1 MEAQQI
7 WMKKEEK
14 WAYILVLRGHEVS
27 RLKVAGS
34 VMNLKGR
41 IKAVLEALEEGK
53 APAEAGAKSVE
64 SLDAR
69 TISKAQVDPG
79 NGSLTL
85 YGEGEKPAELA
96 YSSGEKDAG
105 EILQAI
111 LAQSG
116 KTFEPKQEE
125 IGVVEAVLPPVFV
138 GGIGGLLWWAIY
150 DSAVRI
156 AAGEVVEAG
165 HKRRGVQKL
174 MISVA
179 GMLGPNGTIAAGALL
194 LALVLAWLA
203 MRVVKRPERTVWLP
217 ATV

>member
-27 RLKVAGS
+27 RLKVTGS
-34 VMNLKGR
+34 AFTLKGR
-41 IKAVLEALEEGK
+41 IKAVMEALEQGT

-69 TISKAQVDPG
+69 TIAKAQVDPD

-116 KTFEPKQEE
+116 KTFEPAQEE
-125 IGVVEAVLPPVFV
+125 IGVVEAVLPPVIL
-138 GGIGGLLWWAIY
+138 GGIGAALWFAVY
-150 DSAVRI
+150 SSANEP
-156 AAGEVVEAG
+156 AGKEIEVHG
-165 HKRRGVQKL
+165 RRQGMKRML
-174 MISVA
+174 IMI
-179 GMLGPNGTIAAGALL
+179 GQTLGPNGAIAVGA
-194 LALVLAWLA
+194 VLAALILGWMA
-203 MRVVKRPERTVWLP
+203 MRIVKRPERTVWRP
-217 ATV
+217 AAA